1 MDTLDNDI
9 KFVAGVGEARAKL
22 LERELGIR
30 TLGDMLSHYPFR
42 YIDRTR
48 IYRISEITE
57 AAGLSY
63 VQFRARITGVA
74 YAGTGRKRRFTAFA
88 QDPTGQAELVWF
100 QGVKWIE
107 KRIEVGRE
115 YLVFGRPSFY
125 RGELSVAHPEL
136 ETMEQALSRKAE
148 SGMQGIY
155 PSTEKLGNV
164 LGAKGMYQIICNAWT
179 LVKDRIADPLPEAVR
194 TRYGLIGLRDA
205 IYNIHFPQSQ
215 EALRQAQYRL
225 KFDELLGVQLNIQQ
239 RRTERLAKSNGFLFT
254 RVGGVFNT
262 FYTEKLPFPLTGAQK
277 RVIREIRRDT
287 VTGFQMNRLLQGDV
301 GSGKTLVAL
310 MSMLLA
316 VDNGFQACMMAPT
329 EILAR
334 QHYATVCKMLDG
346 MDVKVAVLT
355 GASKAR
361 ERRASLEGIA
371 SGEVDILIGTH
382 ALIEDRVQFSN
393 LGFVVI
399 DEQHRFGVEQR
410 ARLWTKNLQPPHI
423 LVMTATPIPR
433 TLAMTLYGDLDVSVI
448 DELPP
453 GRRPIK
459 TFHYTDAARLKLFG
473 FMRQEIAKGRQVY
486 VVYPLIKES
495 EAMDYKDLTDG
506 YEAIS
511 RDFPLPQYVT
521 AICHGKMKP
530 ADKEESMRQFKQG
543 EAHILVATSVIEVGV
558 DVPNATV
565 MVIESAERFGLSQLH
580 QLRGRV
586 GRGGEQSYCI
596 LTRRWRTR
604 RTGGSKLCGDATR
617 AAKRLIFHAFR
628 NIPSRKNVNPLKPC
642 PMKRFLFTIFLLG
655 ALSPLAAQLYHPGE
669 QLFYRVSYKAKMFP
683 NTEVG
688 TVEVKTS
695 EDTADGKSYYKVEGA
710 GRTLPT
716 YRWFF
721 NLEDVYTVWI
731 DTASLRPVRFESD
744 IREGDYTFQS
754 YYTYLWP
761 DSTIHTRWRSRKNPF
776 SEKQMALTAE
786 SMDPIA
792 LFFNLR
798 SAQAENFRV
807 GEPATLQ
814 MVLQDT
820 IRHLHYRYLGRENKK
835 IRNMGRFRTLKFECQ
850 LGTTEGYSFT
860 DGTIFTIWISDDD
873 NKIPLY
879 IESPVKIGSINAYI
893 SGYKGLKYP
902 VSSLM
907 K

>member
-1 MDTLDNDI
+1 MEYLDNDI
-9 KFVAGVGEARAKL
+9 KYVGGVGEARARL
-22 LERELGIR
+22 LDKELGIR

-42 YIDRTR
+42 YIDRTKV
-48 IYRISEITE
+48 YRIAEITE
-57 AAGLSY
+57 GAPTLL
-63 VQFRARITGVA
+63 QFRARITGVT
-74 YAGTGRKRRFTAFA
+74 YAGTGRKKRFTAYV
-88 QDPTGQAELVWF
+88 QDPTGSAELVWF
-100 QGVKWIE
+100 QGIKWIE
-107 KRIEVGRE
+107 KRVEVGRE
-115 YLVFGRPSFY
+115 YLIFGRPSFY
-125 RGELSVAHPEL
+125 RGLLSMAHPEL

-155 PSTEKLGNV
+155 PSTEKLSNV
-164 LGAKGMYQIICNAWT
+164 LGAKGMYQIICNTWA
-179 LVKDRIADPLPEAVR
+179 LVKDHITDCMPEAVR
-194 TRYGLIGLRDA
+194 ARYGLIPLRDA
-205 IYNIHFPQSQ
+205 YYNIHFPQSA
-215 EALRQAQYRL
+215 ELLRQAQYRL
-225 KFDELLGVQLNIQQ
+225 KFDELLGIQLNVQS
-239 RRTERLAKSNGFLFT
+239 RRTERLAKNNGFLFMK
-254 RVGGVFNT
+254 VGGVFNT
-262 FYTEKLPFPLTGAQK
+262 FYNEKLPFPLTGAQK

-596 LTRRWRTR
+596 LMS
-604 RTGGSKLCGDATR
+604 GEKLSRESRARLEAMCETNDGFRLAELDLKLRGAGDINGTLQSGMAFDLKIASPTADVQILTVSR
-617 AAKRLIFHAFR
+617 EAAAEI
-628 NIPSRKNVNPLKPC
+628 
-642 PMKRFLFTIFLLG
+642 
-655 ALSPLAAQLYHPGE
+655 LAADPALAHPQNRG
-669 QLFYRVSYKAKMFP
+669 
-683 NTEVG
+683 
-688 TVEVKTS
+688 
-695 EDTADGKSYYKVEGA
+695 
-710 GRTLPT
+710 
-716 YRWFF
+716 
-721 NLEDVYTVWI
+721 LE
-731 DTASLRPVRFESD
+731 ALRR
-744 IREGDYTFQS
+744 
-754 YYTYLWP
+754 
-761 DSTIHTRWRSRKNPF
+761 
-776 SEKQMALTAE
+776 
-786 SMDPIA
+786 
-792 LFFNLR
+792 
-798 SAQAENFRV
+798 
-807 GEPATLQ
+807 
-814 MVLQDT
+814 
-820 IRHLHYRYLGRENKK
+820 RYSGREE
-835 IRNMGRFRTLKFECQ
+835 IDFSR
-850 LGTTEGYSFT
+850 
-860 DGTIFTIWISDDD
+860 IS
-873 NKIPLY
+873 
-879 IESPVKIGSINAYI
+879 
-893 SGYKGLKYP
+893 
-902 VSSLM
+902 
-907 K
+907 